1 MTLFEALAK
10 LGLALVA
17 PARLSDGS
25 APTYHV
31 QGEGG
36 GVLCGLP
43 WSEDDG
49 CLTIAAQEAYDADL
63 TLRVCADCQKVFER
77 KAVVEYDDMGLPDS
91 VEMDVEAAENVIETF
106 EDQPELGL
114 QKVQA
119 EPDSLITRIDS
130 AYVTLRNARNDF
142 DRLRIRNEARAA
154 AAAAAILKRRDIQ
167 TEATILVATAERV
180 IAKANPPEQG
190 RRTDVEDNFVAPDNE
205 VNTQLVRDIRFAHD
219 KLTDE
224 QFEAVAEE
232 ARKNGEPL
240 TRTALKREAR
250 KLNPPAQDDLD
261 ESEPDKPK
269 PPTKAERLEAERDA
283 ARMDVQEKAEENERL
298 ERALREARAQMSEYP
313 HEREKAAT
321 EREAIIS
328 TLRSQ
333 LNEYMVRANEDS
345 QSLRY
350 WKREAKQP
358 CRNCGTEWEF
368 TDD

>member
-49 CLTIAAQEAYDADL
+49 CLTIAAQDAYDADL
-63 TLRVCADCQKVFER
+63 TLRVCAGCQKVFER

-130 AYVTLRNARNDF
+130 AYVTLRNARSDF
-142 DRLRIRNEARAA
+142 ERMWIRKEAHAVR
-154 AAAAAILKRRDIQ
+154 AAAAILERRNIQ
-167 TEATILVATAERV
+167 AEASILFATAERA
-180 IAKANPPEQG
+180 ILEANPPRPEG
-190 RRTDVEDNFVAPDNE
+190 RPKATEKTGFLESSFGSV
-205 VNTQLVRDIRFAHD
+205 LVKNIRAAHG

-224 QFEAVAEE
+224 QFTAVAER
-232 ARKNGEPL
+232 ARAQGEPL
-240 TRTALKREAR
+240 TRSALKREAR
-250 KLNPPAQDDLD
+250 KLNPPAQDDSD

-269 PPTKAERLEAERDA
+269 PPTKAERLEAELDA
-283 ARMDVQEKAEENERL
+283 ARLDLQEKATRIDELEDELRFHRGNMDEQESERHKAYTALQAELSTARSQMNEWMVKYNEE
-298 ERALREARAQMSEYP
+298 LRSRKYW
-313 HEREKAAT
+313 
-321 EREAIIS
+321 EREA
-328 TLRSQ
+328 
-333 LNEYMVRANEDS
+333 
-345 QSLRY
+345 
-350 WKREAKQP
+350 KRLGWAPSNGEKI
-358 CRNCGTEWEF
+358 
-368 TDD
+368 

>member
-43 WSEDDG
+43 WSEDDA

-130 AYVTLRNARNDF
+130 AYVTLRNARSDF
-142 DRLRIRNEARAA
+142 ERMWIRKEAHAVR
-154 AAAAAILKRRDIQ
+154 AAAAILERRNIQ
-167 TEATILVATAERV
+167 AEASILFATAERA
-180 IAKANPPEQG
+180 ILEANPPRPEG
-190 RRTDVEDNFVAPDNE
+190 RPKATEKTGFLESSFDSV
-205 VNTQLVRDIRFAHD
+205 LVKNIRAAHG

-224 QFEAVAEE
+224 QFTAVAER
-232 ARKNGEPL
+232 ARAQGEPL

-250 KLNPPAQDDLD
+250 KLNPPAPKDYAG
-261 ESEPDKPK
+261 EEEK
-269 PPTKAERLEAERDA
+269 PPTRIERLGAEVDA
-283 ARMDVQEKAEENERL
+283 LSLEVSALKSEKADLQMRVDWF
-298 ERALREARAQMSEYP
+298 EAQKSEYDVDRYKRVNDQQA
-313 HEREKAAT
+313 EIRTLQGRLNRLTNEK
-321 EREAIIS
+321 
-328 TLRSQ
+328 
-333 LNEYMVRANEDS
+333 EDARG
-345 QSLRY
+345 QAQY
-350 WKREAKQP
+350 WKSGAMKLGWKGSRETRQP
-358 CRNCGTEWEF
+358 ELTA
-368 TDD
+368 